1 MDNKVLA
8 VVAGEEIT
16 EQDLNDFMENVPQ
29 DQQAYRSNPQ
39 FRQQYLEQ
47 LTALR
52 MFSKRGEE
60 LKLDETEEFKK
71 IMEGARKDIL
81 AQLMVSE
88 TLKGITVTDEEAE
101 SYFQANKRRFVKGE
115 TVRAKHIL
123 TETEERCAEILTAI
137 EGGEKTFEDA
147 AKEFSTCPSGQR
159 GGDLGEFG
167 KGQMVPEFEKAA
179 FDAEIGKV
187 IGPVKTSFGYHL
199 IKVEGK
205 SKASET
211 SYADISE
218 SIKANL
224 LHQKQ
229 NDAYNAKVKEL
240 KEKYCRN
247 GALE

>member
-1 MDNKVLA
+1 MENKVLA
-8 VVAGEEIT
+8 VVAGEEVT

-39 FRQQYLEQ
+39 FKQQYLEQ
-47 LTALR
+47 LIALR
-52 MFSKRGEE
+52 MFTKQGEE

-88 TLKGITVTDEEAE
+88 TIKDITVTDEEAK
-101 SYFQANKRRFVKGE
+101 SYFEANKRRFVKGE

-123 TETEERCAEILTAI
+123 TETEEKCGEILAAI
-137 EGGEKTFEDA
+137 AGGEKTFEDA

-179 FDAEIGKV
+179 FDAEIGK
-187 IGPVKTSFGYHL
+187 ITGPVKTSFGYHL

-205 SKASET
+205 SASSET
-211 SYADISE
+211 TYADVSE
-218 SIKANL
+218 TIKTNL

-240 KEKYCRN
+240 KEKYVQN
-247 GALE
+247 

>member
-52 MFSKRGEE
+52 MFSKQGEE

-229 NDAYNAKVKEL
+229 NYAYNAKVKEL
-240 KEKYCRN
+240 
-247 GALE
+247 

>member
-1 MDNKVLA
+1 ML
-8 VVAGEEIT
+8 
-16 EQDLNDFMENVPQ
+16 F
-29 DQQAYRSNPQ
+29 RS
-39 FRQQYLEQ
+39 
-47 LTALR
+47 
-52 MFSKRGEE
+52 
-60 LKLDETEEFKK
+60 
-71 IMEGARKDIL
+71 
-81 AQLMVSE
+81 
-88 TLKGITVTDEEAE
+88 
-101 SYFQANKRRFVKGE
+101 KRRFVKGE

-218 SIKANL
+218 TIKANL

-240 KEKYCRN
+240 KEKYVQK
-247 GALE
+247 L